1 MKGELIEVY
10 KIMIRAWI
18 KRAQLFPSIENS
30 KNQREWVCRGNF
42 FTPRIVHLWNELPEE
57 AIDAERFLT
66 LKIYFIRYVIKN
78 GLESYGQMQAL
89 VQYANLVGMDRK
101 AYFYA
106 VGIWLRD
113 LSGLGSKQMGNKA
126 KQRSSQLVMV
136 IVIPASPHR
145 VYNET
150 LQLCGINIYICVYL
164 EVAWSGFTCSLMSI
178 VRQAKQDLDTIS
190 GR

>member
-42 FTPRIVHLWNELPEE
+42 FTPRIVHLWNELPEK

-66 LKIYFIRYVIKN
+66 FKIYFIRYVIKN

-150 LQLCGINIYICVYL
+150 LQLYGINIYAY
-164 EVAWSGFTCSLMSI
+164 TLM
-178 VRQAKQDLDTIS
+178 
-190 GR
+190 